1 MQKKGL
7 GHRVISA
14 MDVNPLLP
22 HFSKVLKKHH
32 KSMLFNKLYLQEV
45 FYSPHMASLR
55 QPPNLRSLLRRS
67 SLYQVNSVNRL
78 KRNTMNM

>member
-45 FYSPHMASLR
+45 LYSPPLWLLSDSLQTYEAS
-55 QPPNLRSLLRRS
+55 SVDH
-67 SLYQVNSVNRL
+67 LYI
-78 KRNTMNM
+78 K